1 MGAMPTLFLYS
12 RRGAIRDALEPMP
25 QGPSLGHGA
34 LGPKSGLIGAKRKAG
49 ALGTKT
55 SSPGRPERGL
65 SLPSDGFVFVPENV
79 MELPVSPLT
88 PKA

>member
-1 MGAMPTLFLYS
+1 MPTLFLYTPQEAIEEASERVPAWTNRS
-12 RRGAIRDALEPMP
+12 RRRGLW
-25 QGPSLGHGA
+25 
-34 LGPKSGLIGAKRKAG
+34 PKSGLIGAKRKAG